1 MSFITILKQVPYFN
15 LFIQPGIAYITK
27 SVVVSFDLRT
37 NYINLYYIHAYMY
50 DRFEWRNTQSGLY
63 SDTTLN
69 FINLQP
75 AVTFRF
81 GKENLKGIL
90 QMGMTIPLFNVKLYI
105 KINTE
110 NYLLLPLIKFSV
122 GVSYTF
128 DKKKHNK

>member
-1 MSFITILKQVPYFN
+1 
-15 LFIQPGIAYITK
+15 
-27 SVVVSFDLRT
+27 
-37 NYINLYYIHAYMY
+37 MY
-50 DRFEWRNTQSGLY
+50 DRFEWWNTQSGLY

-69 FINLQP
+69 FINLEP

-90 QMGMTIPLFNVKLYI
+90 QMGMTIPVFNVKSYI